1 MMICGVDEAGRGP
14 VIGPLVVC
22 GVSVDDDSKLVE
34 LGVKDSKKLS
44 KRRREELAPRIFE
57 VSKVEVLELPAEEI
71 DSLRSNMTLN
81 EIEAML
87 FARIIDKLSPAVAY
101 LDAADASEERFSEMV
116 CSCLTCGARTVS
128 KHRADEKFP
137 VVSAA
142 SIIAKVTRDRRI
154 DLIEEELGQPIGS
167 GYTSDPLTRSFLEQ
181 WLEREKSL
189 PPHVRRSWKT
199 SQKLMTMKEIRRLD
213 SFEG

>member
-1 MMICGVDEAGRGP
+1 MICGVDEAGRGP

-22 GVSVDDDSKLVE
+22 GVAVSDDSGLVR
-34 LGVKDSKKLS
+34 LGVKDSKRLPRAK
-44 KRRREELAPRIFE
+44 REELAPRIIE
-57 VSKVEVLELPAEEI
+57 ISDVEVLELPAEEI
-71 DSLRSNMTLN
+71 DSLRSRMTLN
-81 EIEAML
+81 EIEAVI
-87 FARIIDKLSPAVAY
+87 FGRVVDKLSPEVAY
-101 LDAADASEERFSEMV
+101 LDAADASEKRFSDMV
-116 CSCLTCGARTVS
+116 RSCMSCGARTVA
-128 KHRADEKFP
+128 KHGADEEFP

-167 GYTSDPLTRSFLEQ
+167 GYPSDPVTVSFIEG
-181 WLEREKSL
+181 WLDREGTL